1 MAVVPRTTM
10 TRMPEK
16 GVRDLAALHELLDE
30 VQVAHVGMFAD
41 GHPLVIPTA
50 MVRDGDRVLIHGS
63 TGSRWMRHLS
73 QGAGACVSVTALDGV
88 VVARS
93 AFESSFHY
101 RSAVLFGRFQALD
114 EASED
119 TALDVV
125 VDRLIPGR
133 VSELRRPTAREVAA
147 TQVLA
152 MPIGEWSL
160 RVSEKWPDDEEDDI
174 AGAAWAGV
182 VPLRTEYG
190 APEPAPDL
198 RDGIEVPPSVRAL
211 AGSGGA
217 QPSDE

>member
-1 MAVVPRTTM
+1 M

-73 QGAGACVSVTALDGV
+73 QGADACVSVTALDGV

-101 RSAVLFGRFQALD
+101 RSAVISGTCSATFPSSFGSRSRNHGSSPAK
-114 EASED
+114 S
-119 TALDVV
+119 
-125 VDRLIPGR
+125 
-133 VSELRRPTAREVAA
+133 VS
-147 TQVLA
+147 
-152 MPIGEWSL
+152 S
-160 RVSEKWPDDEEDDI
+160 
-174 AGAAWAGV
+174 
-182 VPLRTEYG
+182 
-190 APEPAPDL
+190 
-198 RDGIEVPPSVRAL
+198 
-211 AGSGGA
+211 
-217 QPSDE
+217 